1 MVLRLMQRFMTPFKS
16 TLWKI
21 LLTRFSWTHIPCTF
35 KWPSIFLYPVL
46 GKSISISLRTAS
58 NSWSVTVE
66 YKLDTDNENSRILL
80 WAVRTLTPKHLAMS
94 VTEKVWGETLAG
106 QSRFET
112 LVYLASQN
120 IQPYFW
126 GLRWSRSICR
136 QCKLCWRS
144 FMQYEISLSL
154 YRLAAHFI
162 LNILGSQFY
171 FATIQYYFLKCVHHL
186 GNFSF
191 LEQMDWCD
199 LEPDLQFPSKNNWFI
214 NEIRILQSDK
224 DLTRFWTYFY
234 SALYESA
241 GCWIVILK
249 ISHDKRHT
257 LPGTSWCSL
266 DPA

>member
-1 MVLRLMQRFMTPFKS
+1 MCYNELDPLTLYFLLCMVLRLMQRFMTPFKS

-46 GKSISISLRTAS
+46 GKSIGISLRTAS

-94 VTEKVWGETLAG
+94 VTEKVLGETLAG

-144 FMQYEISLSL
+144 FMQYEISLSIVQTSCAFHIKDSWESVL
-154 YRLAAHFI
+154 FCNHSIWFFEMCASPREFFI
-162 LNILGSQFY
+162 SWTDGLMWFRTRS
-171 FATIQYYFLKCVHHL
+171 AV
-186 GNFSF
+186 SF
-191 LEQMDWCD
+191 KE
-199 LEPDLQFPSKNNWFI
+199 
-214 NEIRILQSDK
+214 
-224 DLTRFWTYFY
+224 
-234 SALYESA
+234 
-241 GCWIVILK
+241 
-249 ISHDKRHT
+249 
-257 LPGTSWCSL
+257 
-266 DPA
+266 